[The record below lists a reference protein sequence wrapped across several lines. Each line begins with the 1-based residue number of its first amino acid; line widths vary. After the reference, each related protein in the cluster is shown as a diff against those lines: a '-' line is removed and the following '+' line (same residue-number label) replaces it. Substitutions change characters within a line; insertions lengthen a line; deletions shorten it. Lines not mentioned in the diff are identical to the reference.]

1 MQNCLITNRTF
12 KIAYRSSF
20 VAVGLLGILASFGFF
35 EYNYREEFYV
45 YFTNLS
51 NYLCFGIMLVEFI
64 LTLKD
69 DRHRFA
75 KLMPA
80 LKFAAT
86 LSILLTFFV
95 FNFILADVYY
105 GGSIKAKY
113 EISSVL
119 YHVVLP
125 LMFTADTILFD
136 DRKRMRLYFPVVSV
150 LVPLLYGAFI
160 YIRSAIPEISYKAK
174 VVYPY
179 FFMNVKNLGFEKVSI
194 WLSVM
199 LLVYIAAGYVLYAV
213 INGVAA
219 LCEALK
225 HKQLQ

>member
-1 MQNCLITNRTF
+1 MQNRLITNRTF
-12 KIAYRSSF
+12 TIAFRSSF

-51 NYLCFGIMLVEFI
+51 NYLCFGIMSVEFI

-69 DRHRFA
+69 DLHRFV

-136 DRKRMRLYFPVVSV
+136 DRKRMRLYFPVLSV
-150 LVPLLYGAFI
+150 LVPLLYCAFI

-174 VVYPY
+174 VIYPY
-179 FFMNVKNLGFEKVSI
+179 FFMNVKNLGFEKVAI

-213 INGVAA
+213 VNGVAA
-219 LCEALK
+219 LCEAFK
-225 HKQLQ
+225 HKHLQ

>member
-20 VAVGLLGILASFGFF
+20 VAVGLLGILASIGFF

-51 NYLCFGIMLVEFI
+51 NYLCFGIMSVEYI

-75 KLMPA
+75 KLMPP

-105 GGSIKAKY
+105 GGSPKAKY

-174 VVYPY
+174 VVCPY
-179 FFMNVKNLGFEKVSI
+179 FFMNEKK
-194 WLSVM
+194 LR
-199 LLVYIAAGYVLYAV
+199 L
-213 INGVAA
+213 
-219 LCEALK
+219 
-225 HKQLQ
+225 